1 MKRAAIV
8 ISVLAVIALVALI
21 SLSNPNLV
29 GGAQTNPTTVGNS
42 PQPTQ
47 STDEVSPVLTSNEV
61 IAEGRLVPIRFVELS
76 FNTSGLVEEVLVDE
90 GDEVAAGDL
99 LARLSSREEYEAN
112 IASAQLELANAQ
124 QEIKTLYDE
133 APLAAAEALQD
144 LVGAP
149 GDVSSAQRT
158 LDSLQTG
165 VVDST
170 DIDIARANVAF
181 AEKKLNDAQDAYQ
194 PYANKAETNLTRAA
208 LLSRLAEAEKEYEDA
223 VRRLNALTGAPTG
236 DKIEQAEADLA
247 LAKARQDEAER
258 RYEILRNGPDPDQLA
273 LAEARVEDAEA
284 KLAAA
289 QAALLRLEL
298 RAPFDGTIASNSLKV
313 GGYVAPGS
321 AVLMLVDFS
330 DWILETTDLTELN
343 IVRISEGSP
352 AMITCDALPDISF
365 PGRVSR
371 INAIGENRQGDITYT
386 VLVEMDSRDN
396 RLLWNMTC
404 SVSFMTEE

>member
-124 QEIKTLYDE
+124 QEIKNLYDE